1 MLTDDLKQTI
11 RKNLVNFRHAVL
23 QNGDKEVEPAPF
35 HYRWSDLLLNGK
47 GHICIEGFRQSAKTN
62 YVLRAY
68 PLYCLAYPD
77 KDREYIV
84 LVKNNATGA
93 TAKLKEIIAEYESNP
108 LLMHNFVEFK
118 EKSGNALSVDVL
130 NEAGEVV
137 NIRIEAYGKGSSI
150 RGLLNRNRRP
160 SLVILDDLQDVE
172 DMRSDL
178 VQETDFNWFISDVL
192 FLGNETRIFMIAN
205 NLGAKCIA
213 ERVFDNAKDLGFH
226 CERVPI
232 EVGGVPT
239 WPAFISMAEIE
250 KEKESYK
257 NIGKLDTWLRERQC
271 IAVSDESR
279 VFHKDDFRYFNREVL
294 MKTQDNLSFYM
305 TIDPA
310 TSKNAEADYSV
321 CMVMA
326 VDENNNWFVV
336 DMQYGNWSSP
346 ELIDNIFNLVV
357 QWKLNAIGIEKGI
370 LKLAIEPFILK
381 EMTRRNIFFDITP
394 LDHAG
399 TAKVDRI
406 KMIAPRFKAHS
417 VWFAQDMPWL
427 AELESELLA
436 MTRDGSKGLRDDAC
450 DALAYMEK
458 IATAPFRRGR
468 GVQNLQRQAVMN

>member
-1 MLTDDLKQTI
+1 
-11 RKNLVNFRHAVL
+11 
-23 QNGDKEVEPAPF
+23 
-35 HYRWSDLLLNGK
+35 
-47 GHICIEGFRQSAKTN
+47 
-62 YVLRAY
+62 
-68 PLYCLAYPD
+68 
-77 KDREYIV
+77 
-84 LVKNNATGA
+84 
-93 TAKLKEIIAEYESNP
+93 
-108 LLMHNFVEFK
+108 
-118 EKSGNALSVDVL
+118 
-130 NEAGEVV
+130 
-137 NIRIEAYGKGSSI
+137 
-150 RGLLNRNRRP
+150 
-160 SLVILDDLQDVE
+160 
-172 DMRSDL
+172 
-178 VQETDFNWFISDVL
+178 
-192 FLGNETRIFMIAN
+192 
-205 NLGAKCIA
+205 
-213 ERVFDNAKDLGFH
+213 
-226 CERVPI
+226 
-232 EVGGVPT
+232 
-239 WPAFISMAEIE
+239 MAEIE

-271 IAVSDESR
+271 VAVSDESR
-279 VFHKDDFRYFNREVL
+279 VFHKDDFRYFNRNVL

-321 CMVMA
+321 CLVMA

-394 LDHAG
+394 LYHAG

-427 AELESELLA
+427 TELESELLA

-468 GVQNLQRQAVMN
+468 GTENLQRQAVMN